1 MSDTKTEEPSIEE
14 ILESIRQIISDED
27 EEGTEDGGELKG
39 EEEDMDK
46 AEDIEGELEQDDD
59 EPADVE
65 GELPEEDFDILELN
79 EIIEEGVSAGDVEMD
94 TPEDDYKPADIEMD
108 NLAEDDGRV
117 ISDDTEDAAV
127 DSFAKLAENVYV
139 DEDRG
144 GDFVAAPGRV
154 TLEEMTKEL
163 LRPMLKEWLDRRLP
177 GMVEE
182 LVQRELKK
190 ISDRSKK

>member
-27 EEGTEDGGELKG
+27 EEGAEDGGELKG

-46 AEDIEGELEQDDD
+46 AEDVEGELEQDDD

-94 TPEDDYKPADIEMD
+94 TPEDDYEPADIEMD

-127 DSFAKLAENVYV
+127 DSFAKLAENAYV